1 MVKRSSASR
10 NGPQTASR
18 PARLKSMRSEDI
30 DNRQW
35 TERERKALGRT
46 ASRQAVG
53 DDSRINYE
61 DIPHLAEY
69 VTSEVH

>member
-1 MVKRSSASR
+1 
-10 NGPQTASR
+10 
-18 PARLKSMRSEDI
+18 MRSEDI